1 MLRKLFD
8 TLLAKNA
15 NNNPPSV
22 LSETAYAGFTIRV
35 APRKDDNGWRV
46 AGEILRDD
54 RNDEPSQ
61 SVTFVRADVF
71 GSREVAG
78 EMTLMK
84 AQRLIDEQGD
94 QLFTHQ
100 S

>member
-8 TLLAKNA
+8 TLLTKNA
-15 NNNPPSV
+15 DNNPPGI
-22 LSETAYAGFTIRV
+22 LSETPYAGFIIRV
-35 APRKDDNGWRV
+35 APLKDDNGWRV
-46 AGEILRDD
+46 AGEILSDD
-54 RNDEPSQ
+54 HNSETSK
-61 SVTFVRADVF
+61 SVTFVRADVV
-71 GSREVAG
+71 GSREAAG
-78 EMTLMK
+78 EMTLAK